1 MFLYLTY
8 KIKRLT
14 DGRTNLLDGKRNF
27 RGRFA
32 PKRNTLGTHYLS
44 QYFFFRYVGHNAEA
58 GGLSVHHL
66 Q

>member
-1 MFLYLTY
+1 MDGLTCWMV
-8 KIKRLT
+8 KEILEVGSRL
-14 DGRTNLLDGKRNF
+14 
-27 RGRFA
+27 
-32 PKRNTLGTHYLS
+32 KRNTLGTHYLS